1 MSSKYCR
8 ECGTKL
14 IEKELEHEGMIPFCP
29 KCDQFRF
36 PQYNVAVIMI
46 VINKSNDK
54 ILLIRQYGRPF
65 FILVAGYVTR
75 GKSLEDAVR
84 REVREETGMTV
95 SSLKFNRSQHYEK
108 SDALMCNFTAFVD
121 DDAGFDPNYEID
133 SYGWFTRE
141 EARKNIRPDSL
152 AEYFLVSYLDE
163 QQI

>member
-14 IEKELEHEGMIPFCP
+14 IKKELEHEGLVPFCP

-36 PQYNVAVIMI
+36 PQYNVAVSMI
-46 VINKSNDK
+46 VINKAEDK

-75 GKSLEDAVR
+75 GESLEDAVR

-95 SSLKFNRSQHYEK
+95 SSLKFNRTQFYEK
-108 SDALMCNFTAFVD
+108 SDVLMCNFTAFVD
-121 DDAGFDPNYEID
+121 NDTEFDPNYEID
-133 SYGWFTRE
+133 SYGWFSRE
-141 EARKNIRPDSL
+141 DARKNIRPDSL